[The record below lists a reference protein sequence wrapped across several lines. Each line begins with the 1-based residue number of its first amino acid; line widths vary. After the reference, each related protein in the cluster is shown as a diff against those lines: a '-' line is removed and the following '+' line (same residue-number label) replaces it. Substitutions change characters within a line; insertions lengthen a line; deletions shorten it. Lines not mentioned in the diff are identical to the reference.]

1 MIAGRALH
9 YVFKVAKR
17 AETMDFYRKILGMK
31 ILRHEEFTQG
41 CDAQCNGP
49 YDNRWSKTMVGY
61 GPESSHFVVELTY
74 NYGVTSYEMGND
86 FGGITIRSSAVIERA
101 KAANYPS
108 TMENGKHI
116 LVSPGGYRFL
126 IVNETQPTD
135 RDPVMQ
141 VTLNVTDIP
150 KSVYYWNSTLQMKI
164 VVQTDNSAV
173 LTYGENQARL
183 QLNKTSEPLNRAQ
196 AYGRIAFAV
205 PGDVQPAIQET
216 IKKNNWPILTDLIKL
231 DTPGKASVR
240 VIILAD
246 PDGHEICFVDEEGFS
261 ELSKVDPEGEALL
274 DKNIAKDPFEQQKA

>member
-1 MIAGRALH
+1 
-9 YVFKVAKR
+9 
-17 AETMDFYRKILGMK
+17 
-31 ILRHEEFTQG
+31 
-41 CDAQCNGP
+41 
-49 YDNRWSKTMVGY
+49 MVGY
-61 GPESSHFVVELTY
+61 GPESSNFVVELTY
-74 NYGVTSYEMGND
+74 NYGVKHYDLGND

-126 IVNETQPTD
+126 VINENQPKD
-135 RDPVMQ
+135 RDPVVQ
-141 VTLNVTDIP
+141 VTLNVTDLP
-150 KSVYYWNSTLQMKI
+150 KSVYYWNSTLQMKL
-164 VVQTDNSAV
+164 VVQTDSSAV

-183 QLNKTSEPLNRAQ
+183 QLNKTLEPLNRAQ

-205 PGDVQPAIQET
+205 PGAAQPAIQET
-216 IKKNNWPILTDLIKL
+216 IKKNSWPILTDLIKL

-261 ELSKVDPEGEALL
+261 ELSQVDPEGEALL
-274 DKNIAKDPFEQQKA
+274 DKNITKDPFEQEKQ

>member
-1 MIAGRALH
+1 
-9 YVFKVAKR
+9 
-17 AETMDFYRKILGMK
+17 
-31 ILRHEEFTQG
+31 
-41 CDAQCNGP
+41 
-49 YDNRWSKTMVGY
+49 MVGY
-61 GPESSHFVVELTY
+61 GPEASHFVVELTY
-74 NYGVTSYEMGND
+74 NYGVSKYELGND

-126 IVNETQPTD
+126 VVNESQPTD
-135 RDPVMQ
+135 RDPVLQ

-183 QLNKTSEPLNRAQ
+183 QLNKITEPLNRAQ

-261 ELSKVDPEGEALL
+261 ELSQVDPEGESLL
-274 DKNIAKDPFEQQKA
+274 DKNIVKDPFEQKKE

>member
-1 MIAGRALH
+1 
-9 YVFKVAKR
+9 
-17 AETMDFYRKILGMK
+17 
-31 ILRHEEFTQG
+31 
-41 CDAQCNGP
+41 
-49 YDNRWSKTMVGY
+49 MVGY

-74 NYGVTSYEMGND
+74 NYGVKHYDLGND

-126 IVNETQPTD
+126 VINENQPTD
-135 RDPVMQ
+135 RDPVVQ
-141 VTLNVTDIP
+141 VTLNVTDLP
-150 KSVYYWNSTLQMKI
+150 KSVYYWNSTLQMKL

-205 PGDVQPAIQET
+205 PGAAQPAIQET
-216 IKKNNWPILTDLIKL
+216 IKKNSWPILTDLIKL

-261 ELSKVDPEGEALL
+261 ELSQVDPEGEALL
-274 DKNIAKDPFEQQKA
+274 NKNITKDPFEQEKQ